1 MKYILGILL
10 GTWALVSVP
19 DFAAGARQAAGR
31 GDAIQTANDNGRSQS
46 DRSTSHDRHLRK
58 HRVASHHH
66 RRRTSGKGNT
76 H

>member
-1 MKYILGILL
+1 MKYILGVLL

-19 DFAAGARQAAGR
+19 DFAAGAKQAAG
-31 GDAIQTANDNGRSQS
+31 GDAIQTANDNRRSQS

-58 HRVASHHH
+58 HRVASHHY
-66 RRRTSGKGNT
+66 RRRTSAKGNT